1 MKFALGV
8 RQAGP
13 GLLGVQ
19 RACRFNHSS
28 MNTGRHGYWPAS
40 HWAREPAT
48 ACQGAP
54 HTVVSQSVCTET
66 CCHKAQAVPQ
76 ASGASW
82 RWHACCGRAGMQI
95 RKRSSRES
103 TYTQSLVLKRSVV
116 LYCQAVGVHCETTTG
131 GCIHSD
137 AIASTGRR
145 RSCTLAVVA
154 IIASSVLDLC
164 AGSCSATCVVCSR
177 AKHCRGCLA

>member
-1 MKFALGV
+1 MRSDSDRQDQGCWECNV
-8 RQAGP
+8 RVDSTIHP
-13 GLLGVQ
+13 CIPVDMTTGLL
-19 RACRFNHSS
+19 H
-28 MNTGRHGYWPAS
+28 TGRANQLQRVRELRTLSCRSRCALRPA
-40 HWAREPAT
+40 AT
-48 ACQGAP
+48 RCKL
-54 HTVVSQSVCTET
+54 
-66 CCHKAQAVPQ
+66 CHKLLARHGDGQ
-76 ASGASW
+76 
-82 RWHACCGRAGMQI
+82 ACCGRAGMQI